1 MREIRG
7 YMEDMDIQIRIATI
21 DDLAPVFHLGERL
34 FTSREYSNLYRTWDE
49 YEVTG
54 QFNLEPNNFFVAEAD
69 EKIVGFA
76 IGSVIEKARSA
87 WTYGHLVWMGVDPDI
102 SRQGIATLLF
112 ETFVDTMQE
121 QGVRML
127 LVDTQANND
136 PALAFFK
143 RQGFSN
149 PIEHVY
155 LTLNLAQGK
164 SND

>member
-1 MREIRG
+1 
-7 YMEDMDIQIRIATI
+7 MEDIDIQIRIATI

-54 QFNLEPNNFFVAEAD
+54 QFNLEPNNFFVAEA
-69 EKIVGFA
+69 ENRIVGFA

-112 ETFVDTMQE
+112 ETFVEAMRE

-127 LVDTQANND
+127 LVDTQANNN

-155 LTLNLAQGK
+155 LTLNLAQGRA
-164 SND
+164 ND